1 VRQQVRRRRRS
12 RMPAEI
18 NFDPDV
24 FHGELTANRAQVF
37 VRLARSPEFADC
49 TLHGYVHGPR
59 CEFAHTLPAK
69 YTLTDLGAGPTLLA
83 RTTITDPCLWTSDLP
98 QIYDVHIEL
107 RRGSEVLAREQR
119 MLGLR
124 GIGAR
129 STGQLA
135 REGKVWVPRGVAV
148 ELLQGASENES
159 VVAEL
164 REELLVGICTSPPLD
179 LLVEASRRGAYLIAN
194 LSAARSD
201 FEAALRS
208 LARWPAVMLAIIHG
222 GENLDRSLQQVSP
235 NLLLAQ
241 PTTAAALKENQ
252 PAPWAAA
259 LAVEM
264 KGTEQE
270 HVAATVPILA
280 VRATSEILDSAAQG
294 RAACDR
300 LQRDLSATRQFA
312 GYLLTQ
318 R

>member
-1 VRQQVRRRRRS
+1 
-12 RMPAEI
+12 MTAEI
-18 NFDPDV
+18 NLDPDV
-24 FHGELTANRAQVF
+24 FHGELTINRAQVF
-37 VRLARSPEFADC
+37 VRLPRTPETADC
-49 TLHGYVHGPR
+49 TLHGFVHGPR
-59 CEFAHTLPAK
+59 CEFAHTLPSK

-119 MLGLR
+119 MIGLR

-129 STGQLA
+129 ASGQLL
-135 REGKVWVPRGVAV
+135 REGKVWVPRGVAL
-148 ELLQGASENES
+148 ELLQPANENES
-159 VVAEL
+159 IVAQL
-164 REELLVGICTSPPLD
+164 HDELLVGICTAPPLD

-194 LSAARSD
+194 LAAERVD
-201 FEAALRS
+201 LEATLRS

-222 GENLDRSLQQVSP
+222 GESLDRGLQQVAP

-241 PTTAAALKENQ
+241 AVSATAVNTLQ

-259 LAVEM
+259 LVVEST
-264 KGTEQE
+264 GDGSFIT
-270 HVAATVPILA
+270 AAKLPILA
-280 VRATSEILDSAAQG
+280 ARSTSESLDSAAQS

-300 LQRDLSATRQFA
+300 LQRDLSAARQFA
-312 GYLLTQ
+312 GYLITA

>member
-1 VRQQVRRRRRS
+1 
-12 RMPAEI
+12 MPAEI

-37 VRLARSPEFADC
+37 VRLPRTPEIADC
-49 TLHGYVHGPR
+49 TLHGFVHGPR

-119 MLGLR
+119 MIGLR

-129 STGQLA
+129 SSVSGGSVSGGSGQLL
-135 REGKVWVPRGVAV
+135 REGKIWVPRGVAI
-148 ELLQGASENES
+148 ELLPTTTES
-159 VVAEL
+159 VVAQL
-164 REELLVGICTSPPLD
+164 RAELLVGICAAPPLD

-194 LSAARSD
+194 LSADRSD
-201 FEAALRS
+201 FTATLRS

-222 GENLDRSLQQVSP
+222 GEGFDRGLQQVAP

-241 PTTAAALKENQ
+241 PVSPAAVNDLQ
-252 PAPWAAA
+252 PAPWATSLVVAPTAA
-259 LAVEM
+259 EPFLTA
-264 KGTEQE
+264 GSL
-270 HVAATVPILA
+270 PILA
-280 VRATSEILDSAAQG
+280 ARSTSEMLASTAQG

-300 LQRDLSATRQFA
+300 LQRDFSAARQFA
-312 GYLLTQ
+312 GYLITQ
-318 R
+318 Q